1 MGNINTTVGVKTLK
15 YGTADGTP
23 QTAVDV
29 YQDTCTFV
37 EKDPTITEHKSETSA
52 KKIVVK
58 RKEGFELKFSI
69 MDPTPAAI
77 AAFCGGTANTDK
89 GWKESEGSEQIA
101 LSLDVEPQQGLT
113 LHIPNASIAA
123 KLNTTFSSTGITLLE
138 VTATPQKAVSYGT
151 VTG

>member
-1 MGNINTTVGVKTLK
+1 MATVNTTVGVKTLK
-15 YGTADGTP
+15 YGATGSAPTNTA
-23 QTAVDV
+23 DV

-69 MDPTPAAI
+69 MDPTPAQI
-77 AAFCGGTANTDK
+77 KAFCGGKASET
-89 GWKESEGSEQIA
+89 GWTEGEGSEQINLA
-101 LSLDVEPQQGLT
+101 IDVEPQDGLT

-123 KLNTTFSSTGITLLE
+123 KLNTTFSATGITLLE
-138 VTATPQKAVSYGT
+138 VTATPQAAVTYGT
-151 VTG
+151 EQK

>member
-1 MGNINTTVGVKTLK
+1 MATVNTTVGVKTLK
-15 YGTADGTP
+15 FGDVGSTP
-23 QTAVDV
+23 AKAVDV

-69 MDPTPAAI
+69 MDPTPEEI
-77 AAFCGGTANTDK
+77 AAFCGGKGTATGWTESTD
-89 GWKESEGSEQIA
+89 SQHIVMA
-101 LSLDVEPQQGLT
+101 IDIEPQQGLT

-138 VTATPQKAVSYGT
+138 VTASPQAAVTFGAKQI
-151 VTG
+151 